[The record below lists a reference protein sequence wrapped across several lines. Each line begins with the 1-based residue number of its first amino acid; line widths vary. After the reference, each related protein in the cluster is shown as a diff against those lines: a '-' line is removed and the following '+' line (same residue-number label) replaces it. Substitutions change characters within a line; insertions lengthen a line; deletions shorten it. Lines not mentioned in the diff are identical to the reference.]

1 MPKQPTE
8 KRAQD
13 SESHRTGPTWSA
25 VLQIVAA
32 VAVGTALVAGPQLWA
47 FGERLKDD
55 WRRWSTD
62 QWPREAAPVPKAPPR
77 TTRPV
82 VISAP
87 VSDPAVKAATN
98 RTPLRSVAQT
108 TAAKPDAKPTKV
120 SRVKPRSTETR
131 SASTTPVAPVLREPR
146 RDPKAGHEMYMK
158 QGVELYQA
166 GWYGPAIGR
175 FRLAAAL
182 VPSPTTYL
190 WIGRAAIRAGRPF
203 EARTALERT
212 IALAPDSAAAREA
225 HTLLD
230 RLKSD
235 KSSS

>member
-8 KRAQD
+8 KQAQ
-13 SESHRTGPTWSA
+13 ESGSHKTGPTWSA
-25 VLQIVAA
+25 VLQIAAA

-47 FGERLKDD
+47 FGERLKHD

-62 QWPREAAPVPKAPPR
+62 QWPKSPAPSPKAPPA
-77 TTRPV
+77 TTRPA

-87 VSDPAVKAATN
+87 VSDPAVKAAS
-98 RTPLRSVAQT
+98 RTPARPAAQT
-108 TAAKPDAKPTKV
+108 TAAKPDPKPSKV
-120 SRVKPRSTETR
+120 TRVKPRSTDTR
-131 SASTTPVAPVLREPR
+131 TVGTTSIAPVLREPR
-146 RDPKAGHEMYMK
+146 KNPKLGHEIYMK
-158 QGVELYQA
+158 QGIELYQA

-182 VPSPTTYL
+182 IPSPTAYL

-203 EARTALERT
+203 EARAALERT
-212 IALAPDSAAAREA
+212 IALAPDSEAAREA